1 MGFLKFDTAIL
12 QFKFGSIEEKFYIY
26 LIRKENKGR
35 FNQDHK
41 LGEVNLTR
49 GTIAKDLEISE
60 KIARRLLK
68 QFQDLKIIELISKSN
83 SRYKPSI
90 YKITIYDD
98 KEGQV
103 KGQVKGRMGAKLNVE
118 KSTYL
123 EGKGPYEGQ
132 VKGQVKGQS
141 IIDNKNNNIYSR
153 VIDHLNEKASK
164 SFKCTTKKTK
174 SCIDARIR
182 EGFKEEDFLKVID
195 IKTKEWKDNPDMSKY
210 LRPETLFGTKFES
223 YLQQEIK
230 QDQSEQQFKSL
241 YGTNKL

>member
-83 SRYKPSI
+83 SKYKPSI

-103 KGQVKGRMGAKLNVE
+103 KGQVKDHMGAKLNVE

-123 EGKGPYEGQ
+123 EGKGPHEGQ

-182 EGFKEEDFLKVID
+182 EGFKEEDFLKVIN
-195 IKTKEWKDNPDMSKY
+195 IKTKEWKNNPDMSKY